1 MVSGGFLAMSGGR
14 FTVIPM
20 RNDTLIRVS
29 IESDLS
35 DAQELGLDAEE
46 ALAQAA
52 WLISEA
58 EARFTGLSRSMP
70 SMPPPRR

>member
-1 MVSGGFLAMSGGR
+1 MSGGR
-14 FTVIPM
+14 FTVVFM
-20 RNDTLIRVS
+20 QNDKVIGDL

-35 DAQELGLDAEE
+35 FALEHGLNAEE

-58 EARFTGLSRSMP
+58 EARYTGLSRSMP
-70 SMPPPRR
+70 SLPPPPR

>member
-1 MVSGGFLAMSGGR
+1 MSDGR
-14 FTVIPM
+14 FTVTSM
-20 RNDTLIRVS
+20 HNDTLIRDL

-35 DAQELGLDAEE
+35 EALELGLDAEE
-46 ALAQAA
+46 ALAKAA

-58 EARFTGLSRSMP
+58 EARFVGLSRSMP